1 MTTTQPRK
9 KHAQTFYNRH
19 ALNVLLQ
26 IFLIMREKEVDKVT
40 TLELKENLHF
50 SEDSLFIHLKYLSNR
65 RNLIN
70 VSGDMEST
78 EPVLIALTEE
88 GSNVVNILRDIKYQ
102 SLYNA
107 NPKRKSQGEK
117 PKKHAQTFFNRHSLN
132 ILLQTYLT
140 MRDNEFDDLTIT
152 ELSQVVHY
160 SNESLRIHMKY
171 LTRENIS
178 ENASYGDRKSL
189 FVIENEDW
197 ENPDDIV
204 IKITDF
210 GKKVVNLLRDI
221 KYQSL
226 YNIGVYRKP
235 RVEEEKSA

>member
-26 IFLIMREKEVDKVT
+26 VFLIMREKNVDKVT
-40 TLELKENLHF
+40 TLELKENLYF

-65 RNLIN
+65 RKLIS
-70 VSGDMEST
+70 VSGEIEST
-78 EPVLIALTEE
+78 EPVLITLTED
-88 GSNVVNILRDIKYQ
+88 GINVVNILRDIKYQ

-107 NPKRKSQGEK
+107 NPKRRTHGEK

-171 LTRENIS
+171 LTREHIS
-178 ENASYGDRKSL
+178 DDLSYGDRKAL
-189 FVIENEDW
+189 FTVEDEDW

-204 IKITDF
+204 IKITEF
-210 GKKVVNLLRDI
+210 GQTVVNLLRDI

-226 YNIGVYRKP
+226 YNIGAYRKP
-235 RVEEEKSA
+235 KEEVEKIA